1 MLSTTEEGNYGVMF
15 REAIVDGESWVF
27 WGEDRD
33 GGLGVCEIGW
43 KVWEFEVGDWQADS
57 EGWGL

>member
-1 MLSTTEEGNYGVMF
+1 MLSTTEEGNDGVMF
-15 REAIVDGESWVF
+15 REAIVDGEGLVF

-43 KVWEFEVGDWQADS
+43 KVWEFEVGDW
-57 EGWGL
+57 